1 MKFTSK
7 ILNMALL
14 ALMLAVTACSQDEPL
29 PAPDRPGADSVTTFL
44 RMSLQLPVESAPR
57 SNPSGGEEGD
67 GRLPGINNENTIH
80 DISIFIYSHDLGL
93 DCPAETPVA
102 VKLHFTE
109 PELRAYKVKDTQ
121 NTYLLPLGD
130 IYPVGC
136 RIAVAANIGFLSRD
150 ITTMGQLRTH
160 ICQRSFM
167 AGDLVDGTPQAIS
180 GADRFVMSNAYNGA
194 KSGNLDGFIV
204 IPQGDRPGSQQNPL
218 TAEVWLERMA
228 ARIDLLL
235 KDENIRGPFP
245 VADGFLRYDVTE
257 NGKRTATVVPSHIIP
272 VNVMQHP
279 SYLFKHVTA
288 GDDINGSLLVCG
300 DETTDTGNDVPTNYV
315 IEPRTLSKSTVSV
328 TTAAEWYGSTAIQHF
343 LNADAY
349 TDRNRLDHSWYRITD
364 GTNTEA
370 GFNQYAI
377 LSYANENTQ
386 HKDILGSDVLT
397 GLVIKAVYC
406 PAEVYSAYAS
416 GTLSLIVSPTF
427 PMNLWQYRP
436 NGSDVTDADCLY
448 FSNREAAVAYQ
459 NAQKGMGIITE
470 YPGGVCYYNM
480 WIRHANDNSNNP
492 GPDRHVPMEYGIVRN
507 NVYRISFTFHG
518 IGDPT
523 PDTPRSTENLQSRIY
538 VRDWAF
544 KRHPEIIM

>member
-1 MKFTSK
+1 
-7 ILNMALL
+7 MALL

-130 IYPVGC
+130 IDPVGC
-136 RIAVAANIGFLSRD
+136 RIAVAANIGFLPRD

-167 AGDLVDGTPQAIS
+167 AGDLVDGTSQAIS

-204 IPQGDRPGSQQNPL
+204 IPQGDRPGSEQNPL

-257 NGKRTATVVPSHIIP
+257 NGKRIFDKNWTR
-272 VNVMQHP
+272 
-279 SYLFKHVTA
+279 
-288 GDDINGSLLVCG
+288 LLRRCVR
-300 DETTDTGNDVPTNYV
+300 DLNYRGFP
-315 IEPRTLSKSTVSV
+315 IE
-328 TTAAEWYGSTAIQHF
+328 E
-343 LNADAY
+343 
-349 TDRNRLDHSWYRITD
+349 
-364 GTNTEA
+364 
-370 GFNQYAI
+370 
-377 LSYANENTQ
+377 
-386 HKDILGSDVLT
+386 
-397 GLVIKAVYC
+397 
-406 PAEVYSAYAS
+406 
-416 GTLSLIVSPTF
+416 TLSLWDNVRLGESLYITPYVDRADITMDTSLAYEVPVLAAF
-427 PMNLWQYRP
+427 AAPYFADMK
-436 NGSDVTDADCLY
+436 VTVPQAELIRKILAMLEKFERIDPALVPE
-448 FSNREAAVAYQ
+448 SSLLREEFI
-459 NAQKGMGIITE
+459 K
-470 YPGGVCYYNM
+470 
-480 WIRHANDNSNNP
+480 
-492 GPDRHVPMEYGIVRN
+492 
-507 NVYRISFTFHG
+507 
-518 IGDPT
+518 
-523 PDTPRSTENLQSRIY
+523 
-538 VRDWAF
+538 
-544 KRHPEIIM
+544 